1 MQAETLVN
9 TMQYSLPEVQAQTTV
24 ENLRNMDG
32 KSSVNTLADRVGEV
46 NAGKLGKTL
55 TDLIAESFV
64 C

>member
-1 MQAETLVN
+1 
-9 TMQYSLPEVQAQTTV
+9 
-24 ENLRNMDG
+24 MDG